1 MCGFVGIFDS
11 NERRP
16 VDTALLRRMNDA
28 IAHRGPDGDGEYV
41 APGIGLGHRRLA
53 IIDVGGGQQPLFN
66 EDGTVVVVFNGE
78 IYNFA
83 DIKKEL
89 EARGHL
95 FRTHCDTEVIVHGWE
110 EWGAD
115 CVRRFRGMFAFA
127 LWDQTQQTLFL
138 ARDRL
143 GKKPLH
149 YARLANGQV
158 IFGSE
163 LKALV
168 QHPALSRA
176 LDPAAIEEYF
186 AYGYVPDPRSIY
198 RDVAKLAPAH
208 HLVWR
213 RGGSPKISRYWE
225 LEFGQRADSPRTE
238 GEAQD
243 ALVDHLREAVRL
255 RLISEVPLGAF
266 LSGGVDSSA
275 VVALMA
281 GLTEG
286 PVGTYSIGFGDRAFD
301 ESAYARQLAER
312 YATDHHTRQV
322 DPDSFDLVERLSAIY
337 DEPFGDSSA
346 MPTYRVCGLAREH
359 VTVALSGDGGDEVFA
374 GYRRYLWQ
382 KREQQAR
389 ALLPAGLRRALFG
402 TLGAL
407 YPKLDWAPQF
417 LRAKTTFQ
425 ELALDGVEGYF
436 IAVSVAN
443 DAMRGRLFSDRLRS
457 ELNGHRAIDVLRG
470 HMAAANTDCPVSQ
483 VQYADI
489 MTYLPGDI
497 LTKVD
502 RASMAHSLEVRV
514 PFLDHVFVEWAATL
528 PAAMKIRGQ
537 ERKHVLKRAMEPYVP
552 AELLYRPKQGF
563 SIPLASWFRGP
574 LAERLRAVGDSELL
588 GDTGNFDRAAI
599 RGLIADHQSGARDH
613 SAVLWVLLMFESFL
627 AHDAGLARR
636 AKAA

>member
-16 VDTALLRRMNDA
+16 IDSRLLRRMNDA

-53 IIDVGGGQQPLFN
+53 IIDVGGGQQPLYN

-83 DIKKEL
+83 DIKLEL
-89 EARGHL
+89 AARGHL

-115 CVRRFRGMFAFA
+115 CVKRFRGMFAFA
-127 LWDQTQQTLFL
+127 LWDQNQQTLFM

-143 GKKPLH
+143 GKKPLY
-149 YARLANGQV
+149 YARLAGGQV
-158 IFGSE
+158 LFGSE

-168 QHPALSRA
+168 QSPALSRQ
-176 LDPAAIEEYF
+176 LDVTAIEDYF

-198 RDVAKLAPAH
+198 RDVAKLPPAH
-208 HLVWR
+208 TLVWK
-213 RGGSPKISRYWE
+213 RGGEPRVERYWD
-225 LEFGQRADSPRTE
+225 LKFTGTGPRS
-238 GEAQD
+238 EAEARE
-243 ALVDHLREAVRL
+243 ALIGHLREAVRL

-281 GLTEG
+281 GLVDG
-286 PVGTYSIGFGDRAFD
+286 PVGTYSIGFGDRSFD
-301 ESAYARQLAER
+301 ESAYARQLAEK
-312 YATDHHTRQV
+312 YKTDHHVRQV
-322 DPDSFDLVERLSAIY
+322 DPDSFDLVERLTEIY

-389 ALLPAGLRRALFG
+389 ALLPASLRRPLFG
-402 TLGAL
+402 ALGAL

-443 DAMRGRLFSDRLRS
+443 DAMRRRLFSPRLRS
-457 ELNGHRAIDVLRG
+457 AIGGHRAIDVLRG
-470 HMAAANTDCPVSQ
+470 HAAAANTDCAVSQ

-528 PAAMKIRGQ
+528 PAAMKIRGG
-537 ERKHVLKRAMEPYVP
+537 ERKHVLKRALEPHVP

-563 SIPLASWFRGP
+563 SIPLARWFRGP
-574 LAERLRAVGDSELL
+574 LAGRLRAVGDSELL
-588 GDTGNFDRAAI
+588 GDTGYFDLGAI

-613 SAVLWVLLMFESFL
+613 SATLWVLLMFDSFL
-627 AHDAGLARR
+627 AHDAGLRRR
-636 AKAA
+636 AEAA

>member
-225 LEFGQRADSPRTE
+225 LEFCQRADSPRTE
-238 GEAQD
+238 GKAQH
-243 ALVDHLREAVRL
+243 ALVDH
-255 RLISEVPLGAF
+255 
-266 LSGGVDSSA
+266 
-275 VVALMA
+275 
-281 GLTEG
+281 
-286 PVGTYSIGFGDRAFD
+286 
-301 ESAYARQLAER
+301 
-312 YATDHHTRQV
+312 
-322 DPDSFDLVERLSAIY
+322 
-337 DEPFGDSSA
+337 
-346 MPTYRVCGLAREH
+346 
-359 VTVALSGDGGDEVFA
+359 
-374 GYRRYLWQ
+374 
-382 KREQQAR
+382 
-389 ALLPAGLRRALFG
+389 
-402 TLGAL
+402 
-407 YPKLDWAPQF
+407 
-417 LRAKTTFQ
+417 
-425 ELALDGVEGYF
+425 
-436 IAVSVAN
+436 
-443 DAMRGRLFSDRLRS
+443 
-457 ELNGHRAIDVLRG
+457 
-470 HMAAANTDCPVSQ
+470 
-483 VQYADI
+483 
-489 MTYLPGDI
+489 
-497 LTKVD
+497 
-502 RASMAHSLEVRV
+502 
-514 PFLDHVFVEWAATL
+514 
-528 PAAMKIRGQ
+528 
-537 ERKHVLKRAMEPYVP
+537 
-552 AELLYRPKQGF
+552 
-563 SIPLASWFRGP
+563 
-574 LAERLRAVGDSELL
+574 
-588 GDTGNFDRAAI
+588 
-599 RGLIADHQSGARDH
+599 
-613 SAVLWVLLMFESFL
+613 
-627 AHDAGLARR
+627 
-636 AKAA
+636 